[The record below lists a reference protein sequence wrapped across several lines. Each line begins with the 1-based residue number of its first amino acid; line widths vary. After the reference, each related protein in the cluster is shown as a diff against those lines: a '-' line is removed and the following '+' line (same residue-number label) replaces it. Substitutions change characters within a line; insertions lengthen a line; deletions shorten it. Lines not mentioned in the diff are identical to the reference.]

1 MRAPGSGK
9 GQEGQCTEKSIE
21 ADEAKEASHRSLA
34 PVEDSMKEWN
44 SMEEPQ
50 EAITQRPNSAEGAK
64 PVAGGAPQEP
74 NPPAEEQPEEDTQE
88 GQPEE
93 EDTGCNG
100 TCTVLM
106 WTPADQPSRR
116 CGRQCG
122 RRGGHSGGP
131 ARCMC
136 RGHLDTQ
143 APSPPS
149 TDEEGGVSMTRL
161 ERRLQFLE
169 LRQMQGS
176 MTRHEERWRL

>member
-9 GQEGQCTEKSIE
+9 GQEGKCTEKGLE

-34 PVEDSMKEWN
+34 PVEDSMKEWS

-64 PVAGGAPQEP
+64 PVAGGAPQER
-74 NPPAEEQPEEDTQE
+74 NQAAEEQPEEDTQE

-93 EDTGCNG
+93 ELNKCNG
-100 TCTVLM
+100 TCTVN
-106 WTPADQPSRR
+106 QPVRR

-122 RRGGHSGGP
+122 RRGEHSGGP

-136 RGHLDTQ
+136 RCHLDTQ

>member
-1 MRAPGSGK
+1 MRANSLYAKGSGRGQAGKSSMDDDKSQGRGK
-9 GQEGQCTEKSIE
+9 GSWI
-21 ADEAKEASHRSLA
+21 
-34 PVEDSMKEWN
+34 
-44 SMEEPQ
+44 
-50 EAITQRPNSAEGAK
+50 AK

-74 NPPAEEQPEEDTQE
+74 NQAAEEQPEEDTQE

-106 WTPADQPSRR
+106 RTPADQPVRR

-149 TDEEGGVSMTRL
+149 EEEEECSMTRL
-161 ERRLQFLE
+161 ERTLQVRE
-169 LRQMQGS
+169 
-176 MTRHEERWRL
+176 